1 MAENE
6 KAAVE
11 GTVEEVIFANQENG
25 YAVCLVACGDE
36 PVTIVGTLPYLGEGE
51 YIRAVGTWQQH
62 PSFGRQLKVESYEK
76 ALPKDEDSIFRY
88 LSSGAVKGIGPVT
101 ATRIMEKFGADALD
115 VIENHPDW
123 LCDIKGIT
131 RKRAEEIGESF
142 RSQFGMREVLIFCR
156 EFFGAA
162 LSVKIYR
169 FYGAGAVDLIRAN
182 PYRLCDDIPG
192 VGFDKADRVAMSVG
206 FSPDCDERLEAG
218 VKYVLQ
224 QCAFQNGHCYL
235 PARPLAEEAAHT
247 LGCGVDAAGGAI
259 RRLVNAGKLCAP
271 EYGEEEAVSL
281 PEYYNAE
288 RLITERLAVLSQAEP
303 LVRLEGVEEET
314 AYLEEKYGFEYD
326 EQQKRAIR
334 LAVSGGVTVVTGGP
348 GTGKTTVIKAV
359 TDIFL
364 KLKIS
369 FALTA
374 PTGRAA
380 KRMSETCGQEAKTI
394 HRLLETTYNDR
405 GEHAGTAFVT
415 DHVKQGV
422 VVLENGWDDAVNE
435 TGSSSHVTSNAYPV
449 LGTTHCCNSTLVEVK
464 KGA

>member
-192 VGFDKADRVAMSVG
+192 VGSDKADRVAMSVG

-224 QCAFQNGHCYL
+224 QCAFQNGHCYI

-247 LGCGVDAAGGAI
+247 LGCGVDAA
-259 RRLVNAGKLCAP
+259 AGP
-271 EYGEEEAVSL
+271 S
-281 PEYYNAE
+281 
-288 RLITERLAVLSQAEP
+288 
-303 LVRLEGVEEET
+303 
-314 AYLEEKYGFEYD
+314 
-326 EQQKRAIR
+326 
-334 LAVSGGVTVVTGGP
+334 
-348 GTGKTTVIKAV
+348 
-359 TDIFL
+359 
-364 KLKIS
+364 
-369 FALTA
+369 
-374 PTGRAA
+374 
-380 KRMSETCGQEAKTI
+380 
-394 HRLLETTYNDR
+394 
-405 GEHAGTAFVT
+405 AG
-415 DHVKQGV
+415 
-422 VVLENGWDDAVNE
+422 W
-435 TGSSSHVTSNAYPV
+435 
-449 LGTTHCCNSTLVEVK
+449 
-464 KGA
+464 